1 MLRKICAFLAVICLA
16 VLSAHGADIF
26 KDVKVEMK
34 FTSTPTYTVS
44 GTPNSTRGNSKW
56 LVLDISYKVPNIK
69 EAWGDNIDVEV
80 AALLPVSRKGER
92 GIVYLTGKTTLA
104 AVRLDGKIH
113 RTRMLIPPHVFE
125 RYSASETTAL
135 SDISVQVKIYSP
147 DDELLGETIE
157 SKNNMRNAEQAFQE
171 AETKGQKGLI
181 MMKNYILSRER
192 TPWFYVMH
200 DYFDP
205 IAPEASK

>member
-80 AALLPVSRKGER
+80 AALASRFS
-92 GIVYLTGKTTLA
+92 VPMPA
-104 AVRLDGKIH
+104 AI
-113 RTRMLIPPHVFE
+113 
-125 RYSASETTAL
+125 
-135 SDISVQVKIYSP
+135 
-147 DDELLGETIE
+147 
-157 SKNNMRNAEQAFQE
+157 
-171 AETKGQKGLI
+171 
-181 MMKNYILSRER
+181 
-192 TPWFYVMH
+192 
-200 DYFDP
+200 
-205 IAPEASK
+205 

>member
-1 MLRKICAFLAVICLA
+1 M
-16 VLSAHGADIF
+16 
-26 KDVKVEMK
+26 
-34 FTSTPTYTVS
+34 
-44 GTPNSTRGNSKW
+44 
-56 LVLDISYKVPNIK
+56 
-69 EAWGDNIDVEV
+69 
-80 AALLPVSRKGER
+80 
-92 GIVYLTGKTTLA
+92 
-104 AVRLDGKIH
+104 
-113 RTRMLIPPHVFE
+113 FE